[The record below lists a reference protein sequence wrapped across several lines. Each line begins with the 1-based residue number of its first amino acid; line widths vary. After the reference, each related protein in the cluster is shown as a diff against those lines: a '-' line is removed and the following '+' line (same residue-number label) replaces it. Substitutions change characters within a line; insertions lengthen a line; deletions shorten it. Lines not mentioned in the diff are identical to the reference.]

1 MVQITVLFHTFPPLM
16 IFYVGLTKM
25 ETAAK
30 TAPRVPKLGFKGGL
44 APQLSAWGTL
54 TMSGAGVVC
63 HMENKL
69 YKKQIPHTIITKC
82 PHRILPMYFC
92 L

>member
-30 TAPRVPKLGFKGGL
+30 TAPRVPKLGFKGG
-44 APQLSAWGTL
+44 AT
-54 TMSGAGVVC
+54 T
-63 HMENKL
+63 
-69 YKKQIPHTIITKC
+69 
-82 PHRILPMYFC
+82 
-92 L
+92 